1 MIFAGDFQEFLQI
14 GSKAVRILGSGA
26 VWEQI
31 LVALPDM
38 LTPLR
43 VRPEN
48 TQEIIFGAAY

>member
-1 MIFAGDFQEFLQI
+1 
-14 GSKAVRILGSGA
+14 LGSGA

-48 TQEIIFGAAY
+48 TQEIIIGAAY